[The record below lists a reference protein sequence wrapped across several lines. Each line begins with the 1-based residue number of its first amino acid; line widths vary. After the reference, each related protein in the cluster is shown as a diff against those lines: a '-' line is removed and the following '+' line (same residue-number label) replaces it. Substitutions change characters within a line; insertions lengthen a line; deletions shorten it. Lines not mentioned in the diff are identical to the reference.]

1 MVSKDTLWKAII
13 EDLIEEFLRYF
24 YPDLVERIDFAKGF
38 DFLDKELD
46 QLSPPSES
54 GRRHA
59 DKLIKAWLVSG
70 EEQWFLVHVEVQG
83 YSDPGFARRMFQY
96 GYRIYDRYQQ
106 RLAALAIYTDADPN
120 NHVSEYRESFVDT
133 AFYYKFRAFSLVGK
147 GREKL
152 LQEDNIFGLALE
164 VARRE
169 LVDKAKSDW
178 DLLAVKTKL
187 VRYLFQ
193 QNIGKEKVRK
203 LLNFIKFYTNF
214 GEESFYK
221 RFEEK
226 VQVITKSR
234 KAMGIEEAILHEVK
248 TKAEAKGREEGRE
261 EGLVKGMDKK
271 EHIVV
276 ARGLERDLSPEDIA
290 FLADMPLEKV
300 LAVMAEISEE
310 EEE

>member
-24 YPDLVERIDFAKGF
+24 YPDVVDQIDFAKGF
-38 DFLDKELD
+38 TFLDKELD

-83 YSDPGFARRMFQY
+83 YSDPEFARRMFQY

-120 NHVSEYRESFVDT
+120 NHVSEYRESFMDT
-133 AFYYKFRAFSLVGK
+133 VFHYEFRAFSLVGK
-147 GREKL
+147 EREEL
-152 LQEDNIFGLALE
+152 LREDNIFGLALE

-169 LVDKAKSDW
+169 LVDKPENDW
-178 DLLAVKTKL
+178 DLLKVKTKL
-187 VRYLFQ
+187 VRYLFE
-193 QNIGKEKVRK
+193 QNIEKEKIRK

-214 GEESFYK
+214 GEESFFDK
-221 RFEEK
+221 FDNE
-226 VQVITKSR
+226 VQSITKSR

-248 TKAEAKGREEGRE
+248 TKAEAQGHEKGLE
-261 EGLVKGMDKK
+261 EGL
-271 EHIVV
+271 E
-276 ARGLERDLSPEDIA
+276 RGGIL
-290 FLADMPLEKV
+290 
-300 LAVMAEISEE
+300 
-310 EEE
+310 